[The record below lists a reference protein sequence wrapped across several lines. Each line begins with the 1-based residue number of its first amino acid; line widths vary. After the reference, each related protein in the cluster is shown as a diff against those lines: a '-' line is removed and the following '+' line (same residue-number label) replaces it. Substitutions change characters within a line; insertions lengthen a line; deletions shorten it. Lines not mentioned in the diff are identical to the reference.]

1 MERWEERSQNPK
13 QQKER
18 ETMKNSSLFLIGLMA
33 CLAIGISSP
42 ARAQVFYTLEDLGVV
57 KDMDY
62 SMPAAI
68 NNQAYVAG
76 TAYKAG
82 QTCAFH
88 YDYTK
93 KFMDDAGGV
102 NSRAFGI
109 SSTDIVVGDN
119 FFVPGDGPE
128 LSHAAMFKSGYVL
141 DLGLLQGQVF
151 SRANGV
157 NAMGQ
162 VVGYSGLERDSKQSK
177 AFMWSS
183 QTGMIDIGTLG
194 GAYAQAYAIN
204 DAGAI
209 TGGSQLATMGLNE
222 ITHAFIYN
230 PACMSCGGMTDLGTL
245 GGNSSYGM
253 AINGNNHVAGYSTFK
268 ANDNRTHAF
277 LHDGTRMIDLGS
289 LGGGGSS
296 DVSAALGINNLDQV
310 VGYTYL
316 PTPPRG
322 GMPLQQVAFL
332 WRPNM
337 GGGQMINLNTLLMSS
352 TRQNYLLVS
361 ATAINDNGQIVATA
375 YDMLNGGVRAVLLTP
390 QGPAP
395 VSSGQ

>member
-1 MERWEERSQNPK
+1 
-13 QQKER
+13 
-18 ETMKNSSLFLIGLMA
+18 MKTSSLFLIGLMA
-33 CLAIGISSP
+33 CLAIGISP

-57 KDMDY
+57 KEMEA
-62 SMPAAI
+62 SQPAAV
-68 NNQAYVAG
+68 NNLGSVVG
-76 TAYKAG
+76 TAYG
-82 QTCAFH
+82 GEYPMCAFH
-88 YDYTK
+88 YDYVQ
-93 KFMDDAGGV
+93 KFIHQEGSV

-109 SSTDIVVGDN
+109 NSWSMIVGDA
-119 FFVPGDGPE
+119 FPVVPMEPR
-128 LSHAAMFKSGYVL
+128 SHATLWKDGVPT
-141 DLGLLQGQVF
+141 DLGVLNNQVY
-151 SRANGV
+151 SRANGI
-157 NAMGQ
+157 NAVGQ
-162 VVGYSGLERDSKQSK
+162 VVGYSGLERDSTQSR
-177 AFMWSS
+177 AFMWSA

-204 DAGAI
+204 DGGAI

-230 PACMSCGGMTDLGTL
+230 PACMSCGGLTDLGVL
-245 GGNSSYGM
+245 GGNTSYGM

-277 LHDGTRMIDLGS
+277 LHDGTKMIDLKS
-289 LGGGGSS
+289 LGGAGSS
-296 DVSAALGINNLDQV
+296 DVSVALGVNKVDQV

-316 PTPPRG
+316 PTPGKG

-337 GGGQMINLNTLLMSS
+337 GGGQMINLNTLLASS

-375 YDMLNGGVRAVLLTP
+375 YDLLNGGVRAVLLTP
-390 QGPAP
+390 HGPAP
-395 VSSGQ
+395 ASASN